1 MKYGFIYLWY
11 DRKHKRFYLGCHWG
25 TENDGYIC
33 SSSWMRNAYK
43 RRPQDFKRRIID
55 SQIEKKDLRLRE
67 SVWLNMISLDE
78 LGKKYYNLMRHT
90 NGGHWPLGKGRSEET
105 KKKVSEGVKRA
116 WEEGRLT
123 KNSSNFS
130 KGQIPWNKGKP
141 MSEETKQ
148 KIRAVRQK
156 QIFSQETIQKRSL
169 KLKGKARNPD
179 SIRKMVET
187 KKERRLLGLYETKTA
202 WNKGLDKNDT
212 RVAAYA
218 DKQRGNQSARKKD

>member
-67 SVWLNMISLDE
+67 SVWLNMISTEE

-105 KKKVSEGVKRA
+105 KEKIRQTLK
-116 WEEGRLT
+116 GRSPPN
-123 KNSSNFS
+123 KGK
-130 KGQIPWNKGKP
+130 KGQIPWNKGKTNIY
-141 MSEETKQ
+141 SEETKR
-148 KIRAVRQK
+148 KISESVSKSLTGKPSRAKGSKKTEEWKK
-156 QIFSQETIQKRSL
+156 QQSER
-169 KLKGKARNPD
+169 
-179 SIRKMVET
+179 T
-187 KKERRLLGLYETKTA
+187 KKMWNNGLLKVKSPSDA
-202 WNKGLDKNDT
+202 T
-212 RVAAYA
+212 RKKLSDANI
-218 DKQRGNQSARKKD
+218 GNQNASKK